1 MCWLLFF
8 LTFKDFGYPQE
19 TATESLKAFVANT
32 PVRTD
37 TSEGT
42 RTIISPIL
50 HKSTVTSATANKSVA
65 ESSTKED
72 IFVDL
77 FEYVNVLFDSA
88 VSTLLFSHL
97 TYRATC
103 LVLRLRARLELG
115 AF

>member
-1 MCWLLFF
+1 MSSLMRSLYVRF
-8 LTFKDFGYPQE
+8 LDLPWPTQDFGYPQE

-37 TSEGT
+37 TSET
-42 RTIISPIL
+42 FRTIIPPIL
-50 HKSTVTSATANKSVA
+50 QKSTMASSSANKSVA

-88 VSTLLFSHL
+88 VSSVLIV
-97 TYRATC
+97 AC
-103 LVLRLRARLELG
+103 LQL
-115 AF
+115 